1 MIGVGF
7 NVMFFSFGMDYHGT
21 LDNLSGDEIYLG
33 LALTTTSAMSLDNTL
48 PAPLIS
54 PHYQMFLE
62 PSAIHRFVENIDTLK
77 KKRNYI

>member
-1 MIGVGF
+1 MIRAGF
-7 NVMFFSFGMDYHGT
+7 NVKFCFFGMDYHGT
-21 LDNLSGDEIYLG
+21 LDNLSADEIYLG
-33 LALTTTSAMSLDNTL
+33 LALTTASAMSFDSTI

>member
-1 MIGVGF
+1 MIRAGF
-7 NVMFFSFGMDYHGT
+7 NVKFCFFGMDYHGT

>member
-21 LDNLSGDEIYLG
+21 LDNFSSGKIYLG
-33 LALTTTSAMSLDNTL
+33 LTLTTTSAMSLDNTL

-54 PHYQMFLE
+54 PHYQMFLG
-62 PSAIHRFVENIDTLK
+62 PIAKDRSRCMVI
-77 KKRNYI
+77 